1 MPFQNTCKNTI
12 TTDIKEQKVSH
23 CTLFVILRIHKQ
35 EEMPFKIML
44 NISLMISNNYFTG
57 FKKKKKRKENLIS
70 ISATG
75 LNATR
80 LSNVHL

>member
-1 MPFQNTCKNTI
+1 MPFQNTCTNTI
-12 TTDIKEQKVSH
+12 TTDKEQKVSH

-35 EEMPFKIML
+35 EGMPFQ
-44 NISLMISNNYFTG
+44 NNVKHDLKQLFYRLQ
-57 FKKKKKRKENLIS
+57 KKKKRKENLIS